1 MGEGFE
7 HGFEPLANRTDA
19 HAKAVHGTNPQNL
32 IENIVRQKIYE
43 HMYWKEDCFALSA
56 DTLVKKAV
64 DLRCVGGTFG
74 GQRKPTRFLCL
85 VLKLLQLQ
93 PDMDVVVELIE
104 NDSFKYVRVLAAFY
118 LRLVGSPLDVYTHLE
133 PLLRDRR
140 RIRIANAE
148 GSFSLSHVDESVWAM
163 LSGDALFDT
172 ALPRIPYKHTLVN
185 AGRMRRRQ
193 STMEEAFQTGL
204 KDEEGADA
212 NAEAKV
218 GGMAAGASR
227 ESLDVTEANA
237 LRASLGLKP
246 LRP

>member
-1 MGEGFE
+1 M
-7 HGFEPLANRTDA
+7 
-19 HAKAVHGTNPQNL
+19 
-32 IENIVRQKIYE
+32 
-43 HMYWKEDCFALSA
+43 
-56 DTLVKKAV
+56 
-64 DLRCVGGTFG
+64 
-74 GQRKPTRFLCL
+74 
-85 VLKLLQLQ
+85 
-93 PDMDVVVELIE
+93 
-104 NDSFKYVRVLAAFY
+104 
-118 LRLVGSPLDVYTHLE
+118 DVYTHLE

-140 RIRIANAE
+140 RIRVANAD

-172 ALPRIPYKHTLVN
+172 ALPRIPYKHTLIN

-204 KDEEGADA
+204 KDEGADA